1 MTEKLIK
8 SYKDYEA
15 AQGKSIESGLRYNKG
30 LTYEELERDIK
41 SVEENKAKL
50 EDKFANGDDFKY
62 CKEVYKKAKLCM
74 DKHAKY
80 PKMQ

>member
-1 MTEKLIK
+1 M
-8 SYKDYEA
+8 
-15 AQGKSIESGLRYNKG
+15 
-30 LTYEELERDIK
+30 TYEELERDIK